1 MGDQYTRSIY
11 NMIQSWQ
18 PYSDGDSWPTAS
30 MEIVDELL
38 LNLKQSNA
46 STITNAM
53 QLFSTNSPNGP
64 IQNMNMNDVKE
75 NNAYRASQNDSNKAS
90 FLNRYLY
97 LILKILFFIIVFAVL
112 YYKLRY
118 NFTNASTNIGS
129 QMETIQKKATNV
141 LENLTPK

>member
-75 NNAYRASQNDSNKAS
+75 NNAYRDSQND
-90 FLNRYLY
+90 
-97 LILKILFFIIVFAVL
+97 
-112 YYKLRY
+112 
-118 NFTNASTNIGS
+118 
-129 QMETIQKKATNV
+129 
-141 LENLTPK
+141 